1 MCGRPGVEFL
11 QHPEDDAPEPEP
23 RHAAP
28 RSRRDLRTKLVA
40 AGAAVVAAAVALAVV
55 LHSSG
60 GSGTSAAGG
69 QTSPGSSASKQTPKS
84 SPKPTASPLA
94 LPATDAFGPHSSDLI
109 TLGNLVFALGPT
121 VVGVANREGGLQVV
135 RPAPN
140 GLTTAGVHGVLRYD
154 DAHRVLWVV
163 ALDGR
168 AIGSY
173 EPSHLA
179 SLGAFEAPGVVRDAV
194 ALGGRLWF
202 LTPSGL
208 YFANPRGRITAVPGA
223 HHRYTSIAADPLR
236 HSVLTVGGGD
246 GDQLYR
252 WNPNG
257 LVYHKG
263 VPLVNTTVTVTDGR
277 IWICAFHAKAA
288 TALARL
294 DPATFRIL
302 KVGPATFQLGRSGQ
316 VADTYGQRLL
326 LRGDP
331 GGHEL
336 FCVDA
341 VTGELLQQWS
351 VPDTAIAL
359 NERGLLIVSQRYG
372 IESITADAC
381 LNGVAG

>member
-1 MCGRPGVEFL
+1 MCGMPGVEFL

-28 RSRRDLRTKLVA
+28 RSRRDLRTKLVV

-60 GSGTSAAGG
+60 GSGPSAAGG
-69 QTSPGSSASKQTPKS
+69 HTSPDSSASKQAPKS

-163 ALDGR
+163 ALGGR

-179 SLGAFEAPGVVRDAV
+179 SLGAFEAPGVIRDAV
-194 ALGGRLWF
+194 AMGGRLWF
-202 LTPSGL
+202 LTRSGL
-208 YFANPRGRITAVPGA
+208 YFANPRGRITAVPRA

-236 HSVLTVGGGD
+236 NSVLTVGGGD

-252 WNPNG
+252 WNRNG

-263 VPLVNTTVTVTDGR
+263 VPLLGTTVTVTDGR
-277 IWICAFHAKAA
+277 IWICAFHPRAA

-294 DPATFRIL
+294 DPGTFRIL
-302 KVGPATFQLGRSGQ
+302 HVGPATFQLGRSGQ
-316 VADTYGQRLL
+316 VAGTYAARLL

-341 VTGELLQQWS
+341 LTGEQLQQWS
-351 VPDTAIAL
+351 VPNAAVAL
-359 NERGLLIVSQRYG
+359 NERGLLIVSPRDG
-372 IESITADAC
+372 IQSYPADAC
-381 LNGVAG
+381 LNGARS